1 MNENDLF
8 KTALNKAMA
17 LCAGR
22 EYCSDDI
29 RSKLGSWG
37 ISSDDAGKIL
47 ETLVKEKFLDDR
59 RYAEAFVKD
68 KYRQNKWGR
77 IKITSMLRMKNIPGD
92 IIDSALKAIDEDE
105 YRQTVREIV
114 MSHRSSIK
122 AKNKYDLKGKLMR
135 FGLSKGFES
144 NLLYDLMDDI
154 D

>member
-1 MNENDLF
+1 MDETYLF
-8 KTALNKAMA
+8 KTSLNRAMA

-29 RSKLGSWG
+29 RSKLGSWV
-37 ISSDDAGKIL
+37 IRSDDAGKIM
-47 ETLVKEKFLDDR
+47 EILVKEKFLDDR

-77 IKITSMLRMKNIPGD
+77 LKIASMLRMKNIPGD
-92 IIDSALKAIDEDE
+92 IINLALQAIDEDE

-114 MSHRSSIK
+114 MSHRKSVK
-122 AKNKYDLKGKLMR
+122 AKNNYDLKGKLMR

-144 NLLYDLMDDI
+144 NLLYDLMNEI

>member
-8 KTALNKAMA
+8 KTALNRAMA

-29 RSKLGSWG
+29 RSKLESWG
-37 ISSDDAGKIL
+37 IRGDDSVKIL
-47 ETLVKEKFLDDR
+47 EILAREKFLDDR

-77 IKITSMLRMKNIPGD
+77 LKIASMLRMKNIPGD
-92 IIDSALKAIDEDE
+92 IINSALQAIDEDE

-114 MSHRSSIK
+114 MSHRKSVK
-122 AKNKYDLKGKLMR
+122 AKNNYDLKGKLMR

-144 NLLYDLMDDI
+144 NLLYDLMNEI

>member
-8 KTALNKAMA
+8 TTALNKAMA

-22 EYCSDDI
+22 EYCTDDI
-29 RSKLGSWG
+29 SGKLGSWG
-37 ISSDDAGKIL
+37 IKGDDAGKIL
-47 ETLVKEKFLDDR
+47 EILVKEKFIDDR

-77 IKITSMLRMKNIPGD
+77 LKIASILKMKNIHGD
-92 IIDSALKAIDEDE
+92 IINLALQAIDEDE

-114 MSHRSSIK
+114 LSHRKSIK
-122 AKNKYDLKGKLMR
+122 AKNDYDLKGKLMR
-135 FGLSKGFES
+135 FGLSRGFES
-144 NLLYDLMDDI
+144 NLLYDLINEI

>member
-1 MNENDLF
+1 MDENDLF
-8 KTALNKAMA
+8 KTALNRAMA

-22 EYCSDDI
+22 EYCSDDV
-29 RSKLGSWG
+29 RNKLGSWG
-37 ISSDDAGKIL
+37 IRSDDAGKIM
-47 ETLVKEKFLDDR
+47 EILVKEKFLDDR

-77 IKITSMLRMKNIPGD
+77 LKIASMLRMKNIPGD
-92 IIDSALKAIDEDE
+92 IINLALQAIDEDE

-114 MSHRSSIK
+114 MSHRKSVK
-122 AKNKYDLKGKLMR
+122 AKNNYDLKGKLMR

-144 NLLYDLMDDI
+144 NLLYDLMNEI

>member
-8 KTALNKAMA
+8 RTALNKAMT

-29 RSKLGSWG
+29 LGKLGSWG
-37 ISSDDAGKIL
+37 IRGDDAGLII
-47 ETLVKEKFLDDR
+47 ETLKKEKFIDDR
-59 RYAEAFVKD
+59 RYAVAFVKD

-77 IKITSMLRMKNIPGD
+77 LKIASMLRMKNIPGD
-92 IIDSALKAIDEDE
+92 IIDSALQSIDEEE

-114 MSHRSSIK
+114 MSHRKSVK
-122 AKNKYDLKGKLMR
+122 AKNNYDLKGKLMR
-135 FGLSKGFES
+135 FGQSKGFES
-144 NLLYDLMDDI
+144 NLLYDIMNEI

>member
-29 RSKLGSWG
+29 RNKLGSWG
-37 ISSDDAGKIL
+37 IRGDDGVKIL
-47 ETLVKEKFLDDR
+47 EILVKEKFVDDT

-77 IKITSMLRMKNIPGD
+77 IKIASMLRMKNIPGD
-92 IIDSALKAIDEDE
+92 IIDLALRAIDEDE
-105 YRQTVREIV
+105 YRLTVRETV
-114 MSHRSSIK
+114 MSHSKTIK

-144 NLLYDLMDDI
+144 NLLYDLMDEI
-154 D
+154 G